1 MILTLKK
8 KSGTNIE
15 FFDRI
20 KDTKIKKEYIPI
32 SKGLRRKYTT
42 MFYFIT
48 ACIMFM
54 FMGFL
59 YMAPSKLA
67 VEVIDSKTGETKF
80 VGFDKD
86 GNYVIADNDFA
97 LLWSSKI
104 INKQEFQEH
113 YSIAIIKNKENT
125 MMFIMCLIY
134 LISLLGLWYISYD
147 KQKKIK
153 MLRSFES
160 NSISN
165 NNGYV

>member
-1 MILTLKK
+1 
-8 KSGTNIE
+8 
-15 FFDRI
+15 
-20 KDTKIKKEYIPI
+20 
-32 SKGLRRKYTT
+32 
-42 MFYFIT
+42 
-48 ACIMFM
+48 
-54 FMGFL
+54 MGFL
-59 YMAPSKLA
+59 YMAPSELA
-67 VEVIDSKTGETKF
+67 VEVIDNKTGETKF
-80 VGFDKD
+80 VGFNKD

-97 LLWSSKI
+97 LLWSSRI

-113 YSIAIIKNKENT
+113 YSIAIIKNKGNT